1 MRSFARKGSDGPEGA
16 AGRGDGD
23 AVARDADA
31 MIAEARKA
39 LWVMVGFLAVIWG
52 VQLVNWAVGY
62 RLSLEFG
69 IRSRDVASLPDIVS
83 APFLH
88 FSWSHIE
95 GNSGPLFVF
104 GFLAAYR
111 GVRKFL
117 AVTALI
123 VAFAGL
129 GAWIVSGPNTVGAG
143 ASGVVFGYFGYVIV
157 RGFFDRHRIDIVIG
171 LVMALSF
178 AYQFSVIVPKEGIGW
193 QAHLF
198 GFIGGVVG
206 GWVFREGKGGR
217 RSDKATRALPET
229 PSGSTAAL
237 LKELDDFGH

>member
-1 MRSFARKGSDGPEGA
+1 MRSLGGKGLSKPGDSAGPG
-16 AGRGDGD
+16 GHP
-23 AVARDADA
+23 VVRDADA

-39 LWVMVGFLAVIWG
+39 LWVMVGFLAAIWSL
-52 VQLVNWAVGY
+52 QLLNWAVGY

-111 GVRKFL
+111 GVRKFF

-129 GAWIVSGPNTVGAG
+129 GAWFISGPNTVGAG

-178 AYQFSVIVPKEGIGW
+178 AYQFSLIVPKEGIGW

-206 GWVFREGKGGR
+206 GWIFREGKASR
-217 RSDKATRALPET
+217 RSGKAGRSAPEA
-229 PSGSTAAL
+229 PSSSAAAL
-237 LKELDDFGH
+237 LRELDELGP